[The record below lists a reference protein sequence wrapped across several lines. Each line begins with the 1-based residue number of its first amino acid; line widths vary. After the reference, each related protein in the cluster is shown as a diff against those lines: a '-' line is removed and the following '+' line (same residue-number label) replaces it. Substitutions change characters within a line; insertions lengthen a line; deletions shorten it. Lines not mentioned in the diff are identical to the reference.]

1 MPPHDS
7 GNETRMAESVRP
19 SESARPRNSKMPPVV
34 DRRTAEDVVPPPV
47 SFWEIARKIGPGLI
61 IAANIVGS
69 GELIMTTKT
78 GAEAG
83 ISLLWLIILGCVVKV
98 FVQLEFGRYTI
109 SHGET
114 TLSALNRVPGPRIL
128 GINWVVMGWAVM
140 MMAATAQLGG
150 IVGGVGQS
158 LAITF
163 PISGDYRD
171 AVLTPSAKDIADYVT
186 WKSAEKSAGLSAQD
200 SARRDRRMEWIASDL
215 AALGPKGEQIVAL
228 ATAGRPLVDESGKVL
243 VDPPTHDDRI
253 WVIVMGL
260 LTSGLL
266 FRGRYRFI
274 ETISV
279 ILVVSFTL
287 ITIGNVFALQST
299 RYALS
304 SAQILRGFSFGIP
317 EYPGAML
324 TALAAFGIIGVG
336 ATELVTYPYW
346 CLEKGYARSAG
357 PRDDSDAWFR
367 RATGWFGVMK
377 FDAYASM
384 VIYTLAT
391 AAFFFLGASV
401 LHSDGRNPEDSRMVS
416 TLAQSYVPVFGDYA
430 KWLFLAGAI
439 AVLYST
445 YLVANAGNA
454 RMMADF
460 CGVIGICD
468 ADPDSPRRRNLV
480 RGLSTALPL
489 ICVAVFMGFQKTP
502 VQLIVLSGLTQ
513 GVMLPILGFSSLY
526 FRYTLTDRR
535 LRPGPLWDV
544 VLIISCCALLV
555 TGVWGSYQ
563 AIQKVLPT
571 SNAVAAPAET
581 PTEPQQRAENE
592 A

>member
-1 MPPHDS
+1 MSDHSQGDSRMSGVASQPPI
-7 GNETRMAESVRP
+7 
-19 SESARPRNSKMPPVV
+19 V
-34 DRRTAEDVVPPPV
+34 DRRSASDIAEPP
-47 SFWEIARKIGPGLI
+47 SSLWGTLLKIGPGLI

-83 ISLLWLIILGCVVKV
+83 ITLLWLIVLGCVVKV
-98 FVQLEFGRYTI
+98 FVQLEFGRFTI

-114 TLSALNRVPGPRIL
+114 TLSSLNRIPGPRL
-128 GINWVVMGWAVM
+128 AGVNWVVAGWAVM
-140 MMAATAQLGG
+140 MLASIAQLGG

-171 AVLTPSAKDIADYVT
+171 AVLTPSTKDIMAYVD
-186 WKSAEKSAGLSAQD
+186 WQKAAAGPAPGTGASGVLSAATDDRIQ
-200 SARRDRRMEWIASDL
+200 RRMNWIASDL
-215 AALGPKGEQIVAL
+215 AAIGPRGKQILAL
-228 ATAGRPLVDESGKVL
+228 AMEGQPLVDESGRLL
-243 VDPPTHDDRI
+243 VDAPTNDDRM
-253 WVIVMGL
+253 WVVIVGV

-274 ETISV
+274 ETASV
-279 ILVVSFTL
+279 VLVVSFTF
-287 ITIGNVFALQST
+287 ITIGNVFALQNT

-304 SAQILRGFSFGIP
+304 SEQLLHGFSFRLP

-336 ATELVTYPYW
+336 ATELVSYPYW

-357 PRDDSDAWFR
+357 PRDQSDEWLKRAQGWFR
-367 RATGWFGVMK
+367 VMK
-377 FDAYASM
+377 SDAYASM

-401 LHSDGRNPEDSRMVS
+401 LHADGRNPEDSRMVS
-416 TLAQSYVPVFGDYA
+416 TLAESYVPVFGGYA

-460 CGVIGICD
+460 CGVIGINN
-468 ADPDSPRRRNLV
+468 ADPDSAGRRQLV

-489 ICVAVFMGFQKTP
+489 VCVAVFMGFQKTP
-502 VQLIVLSGLTQ
+502 VELIVLSGLTQ
-513 GVMLPILGFSSLY
+513 GIMLPILGFSSLY
-526 FRYTLTDRR
+526 FRYNLTDSR
-535 LRPGPLWDV
+535 LRPGRIWDA
-544 VLIISCCALLV
+544 VLVISCLALLV
-555 TGVWGSYQ
+555 TGVWGTTQ
-563 AIQKVLPT
+563 AVLKLL
-571 SNAVAAPAET
+571 
-581 PTEPQQRAENE
+581 
-592 A
+592 